1 MDYDNTAAVDFFLS
15 AVCNHRATTVQEMV
29 NLYETE
35 MDQRRTEAGQQEM
48 LNQQRIGNM
57 LQIGNLFMQGQILNQ
72 AQQINANTASTSRN
86 VDWIARDVFG
96 KRNGL

>member
-1 MDYDNTAAVDFFLS
+1 
-15 AVCNHRATTVQEMV
+15 
-29 NLYETE
+29 
-35 MDQRRTEAGQQEM
+35 M

-86 VDWIARDVFG
+86 VDWIVRDVFG

>member
-15 AVCNHRATTVQEMV
+15 AVRNHRATTVQEMV

-48 LNQQRIGNM
+48 LNQREMNYM
-57 LQIGNLFMQGQILNQ
+57 LQQE

>member
-15 AVCNHRATTVQEMV
+15 AVRNHRATTVQEMV

-35 MDQRRTEAGQQEM
+35 MHQRRMEAGQQE
-48 LNQQRIGNM
+48 
-57 LQIGNLFMQGQILNQ
+57 ILNQ

>member
-15 AVCNHRATTVQEMV
+15 AVRNHRATTVQEMV

-35 MDQRRTEAGQQEM
+35 MHQRRMEEGQQRI

-72 AQQINANTASTSRN
+72 AQQINANTFSAKSDLS
-86 VDWIARDVFG
+86 WIANAMG
-96 KRNGL
+96 KR

>member
-15 AVCNHRATTVQEMV
+15 AVRNHRATTVQEMV

-35 MDQRRTEAGQQEM
+35 MGQRRMEAGQQE
-48 LNQQRIGNM
+48 
-57 LQIGNLFMQGQILNQ
+57 ILNQ

-86 VDWIARDVFG
+86 VDWIARDAFG

>member
-1 MDYDNTAAVDFFLS
+1 MR
-15 AVCNHRATTVQEMV
+15 NHRATTVQEMV

-86 VDWIARDVFG
+86 VDWTARDVFG